1 MFVEIVDVVREDKP
15 SSNGKGTYGQLTVT
29 YRSNG
34 KIAEKKLMSFVN
46 PNVFKYFEKAQ
57 KGDTVDVTSVKNEK
71 TGFWDWTAIGTG
83 DSGNASQT
91 NSGGQA
97 VSQTTTR
104 VTGSNY
110 ETKEER
116 AVKQRYIVRQ
126 SSVANAISA
135 LAINA
140 KSTPKSG
147 EIVELAKVFE
157 EYVFSTPS
165 ALDLLVNEMD
175 SDIPE

>member
-1 MFVEIVDVVREDKP
+1 M
-15 SSNGKGTYGQLTVT
+15 
-29 YRSNG
+29 
-34 KIAEKKLMSFVN
+34 
-46 PNVFKYFEKAQ
+46 
-57 KGDTVDVTSVKNEK
+57 DVTSVKNEK

>member
-1 MFVEIVDVVREDKP
+1 MFVEIVDVIREEKP
-15 SSNGKGTYGQLTVT
+15 SSNGKGTYGALTVT

-34 KIAEKKLMSFVN
+34 KIAEKKLMSFAN
-46 PNVFKYFEKAQ
+46 PTVFKYFEKAQ
-57 KGDTVDVTSVKNEK
+57 KGDNVDVTSVKNEK
-71 TGFWDWTAIGTG
+71 TGYWDWTAIGTG
-83 DSGNASQT
+83 EPQVATASAPA
-91 NSGGQA
+91 S
-97 VSQTTTR
+97 STR

-135 LAINA
+135 LAIGA

-157 EYVFSTPS
+157 EYVFALPS
-165 ALDLLVNEMD
+165 ALDMLVNEMG

>member
-1 MFVEIVDVVREDKP
+1 MFVEVIDVVREDKP
-15 SSNGKGTYGQLTVT
+15 SSNGKGTYGSLTVT

-34 KIAEKKLMSFVN
+34 KVAEKKLMSFVN
-46 PNVFKYFEKAQ
+46 PSVFKYFEAAK
-57 KGDTVDVTSVKNEK
+57 KGDSVDVTSVKNDK
-71 TGFWDWTAIGTG
+71 TGYWDWTAIGTG
-83 DSGNASQT
+83 EAQVAQQPST
-91 NSGGQA
+91 NNSA
-97 VSQTTTR
+97 TR

-126 SSVANAISA
+126 SSVANAIAA
-135 LAINA
+135 LGISA

-157 EYVFSTPS
+157 AYVFSQPS
-165 ALDLLVNEMD
+165 ALDMLVEEMG

>member
-1 MFVEIVDVVREDKP
+1 MFVEVIDVVREDKP
-15 SSNGKGTYGQLTVT
+15 SSNGKGTYGLLIIT

-34 KIAEKKLMSFVN
+34 KVAEKKLTSFAN
-46 PNVFKYFEKAQ
+46 PSVFKYFEAAK
-57 KGDTVDVTSVKNEK
+57 KGDSVDVTSVKNDK
-71 TGFWDWTAIGTG
+71 TGYWDWIAIGTG
-83 DSGNASQT
+83 EAQVAQQPST
-91 NSGGQA
+91 NNSA
-97 VSQTTTR
+97 TR

-126 SSVANAISA
+126 SSVANAIAA
-135 LAINA
+135 LGISA

-157 EYVFSTPS
+157 AYVFSQPS
-165 ALDLLVNEMD
+165 ALDMLVEEMG

>member
-1 MFVEIVDVVREDKP
+1 MFIEIVDVVREEKP
-15 SSNGKGTYGQLTVT
+15 SSNGKGTYGALTVT

-34 KIAEKKLMSFVN
+34 KIAEKKLMSFAN
-46 PNVFKYFEKAQ
+46 PTVFKYFEKAV

-71 TGFWDWTAIGTG
+71 TGYWDWTGIGTG
-83 DSGNASQT
+83 EAQVATPSSANTSA
-91 NSGGQA
+91 
-97 VSQTTTR
+97 TTR

-135 LAINA
+135 LAISA

-147 EIVELAKVFE
+147 EIITLAKQFE
-157 EYVFSTPS
+157 EYVFSIPS
-165 ALDLLVNEMD
+165 ALDMLVNELE

>member
-1 MFVEIVDVVREDKP
+1 MFVEVVDVVREDKP
-15 SSNGKGTYGQLTVT
+15 SSNGKGTYGALTVT

-46 PNVFKYFEKAQ
+46 PDVFKYFEKAQ
-57 KGDTVDVTSVKNEK
+57 KGDSVDVTSVKNDK
-71 TGFWDWTAIGTG
+71 SGYWDWTAIGTG
-83 DSGNASQT
+83 EAQVATTSSSTAS
-91 NSGGQA
+91 A
-97 VSQTTTR
+97 TR

-126 SSVANAISA
+126 SSIANAIAA
-135 LAINA
+135 LAVSA
-140 KSTPKSG
+140 KSSPKSG

-157 EYVFSTPS
+157 EYVFSKGD
-165 ALDLLVNEMD
+165 ALEALTELD
-175 SDIPE
+175 SDIPY